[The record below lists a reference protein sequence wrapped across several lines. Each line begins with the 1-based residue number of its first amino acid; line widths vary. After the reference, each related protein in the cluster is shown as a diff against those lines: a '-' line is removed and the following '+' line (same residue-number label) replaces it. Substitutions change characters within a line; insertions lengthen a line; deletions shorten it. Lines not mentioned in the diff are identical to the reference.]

1 MIDQQ
6 SQEYRQGNH
15 SFTMAMNAFGDVTK
29 EEIRQVRNGLQEQK
43 HKTGKVFP
51 VPTPTPPSPPSGDW
65 REKGYVTPVNNQ
77 GHCASGCAFSATV
90 ALEGMMLSKTDLM
103 PAVHWL
109 SLTPVLYGAKYDKPY
124 TDEVLLDIIPEFLTV
139 TVLCW
144 PVVYSPLLL
153 RNRIPAPRPHVI
165 FGFFLFCHPSQ
176 PSEPVQAS
184 AIGWSNHEVGDCNP
198 ADPLVGSRVFDR
210 SVFDQQSRT

>member
-1 MIDQQ
+1 MRPPLTKAVVITAPIAEQNVWVHPCCVGVGGQKYKAILAMDSFPVCKYTWYWEEATVEKNMKMIDQQ

-90 ALEGMMLSKTDLM
+90 ALEGMMLSKTGKL
-103 PAVHWL
+103 V
-109 SLTPVLYGAKYDKPY
+109 S
-124 TDEVLLDIIPEFLTV
+124 
-139 TVLCW
+139 
-144 PVVYSPLLL
+144 
-153 RNRIPAPRPHVI
+153 
-165 FGFFLFCHPSQ
+165 
-176 PSEPVQAS
+176 PSEQ
-184 AIGWSNHEVGDCNP
+184 NLGDCSG
-198 ADPLVGSRVFDR
+198 PLGNKDCHSDLTDSAFWWPNG
-210 SVFDQQSRT
+210 